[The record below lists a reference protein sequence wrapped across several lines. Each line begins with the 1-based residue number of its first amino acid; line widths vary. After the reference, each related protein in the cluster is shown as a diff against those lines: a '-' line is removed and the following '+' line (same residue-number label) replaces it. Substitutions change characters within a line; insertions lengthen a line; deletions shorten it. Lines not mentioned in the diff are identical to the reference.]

1 MSAHGAPMIA
11 ALNAWSLVAVAAA
24 GAACGLV
31 NTIAGGGSLI
41 LFPVLL
47 LAGLAPLDANV
58 TNSVS
63 TWAGYVGGVGGF
75 RHQIRAQRR
84 TLPRLVVATIL
95 GSTTGCILLL
105 VTPSAAFDVVVP
117 FLVLIATGM
126 TAVQPYVQR
135 RLKERPADHPQPG
148 AAAVISIFVATI
160 YGGYF
165 GGALGVIVLAVL
177 GLTIRDTIRN
187 LTASKALISLVD
199 ATVSVIIFGF
209 FGPVHWV
216 YVAVAAPTTL
226 LGGWLGA
233 HVARRMNERVLRGC
247 VVALGLVVSV
257 ALFVR
262 LR

>member
-1 MSAHGAPMIA
+1 MYA
-11 ALNAWSLVAVAAA
+11 AVDAWTFVVVAAA

-47 LAGLAPLDANV
+47 VTGLAPLDANV

-75 RHQIRAQRR
+75 RAEIRSQRH
-84 TLPRLVVATIL
+84 TLPRLLVATVL

-105 VTPSAAFDVVVP
+105 ATPSAAFDVIVP
-117 FLVLIATGM
+117 FLVLAATGL
-126 TAVQPYVQR
+126 TAIQPVVQR

-148 AAAVISIFVATI
+148 AAAIVSVFVATI

-177 GLTIRDTIRN
+177 GLTIRDTLRN
-187 LTASKALISLVD
+187 LTASKSVISLVD
-199 ATVSVIIFGF
+199 ASVSVVIFGLL
-209 FGPVHWV
+209 GPVHWL

-226 LGGWLGA
+226 LGGYVGA
-233 HVARRMNERVLRGC
+233 HAARHMDEQVLRAC
-247 VVALGLVVSV
+247 VVGLGLIVSV

-262 LR
+262 LG